1 MMKSDIAKR
10 KFKLLLKFHSN
21 VSSTME
27 LDEIEILV
35 TQSISFSSEKMKITL
50 NKGEKSK
57 FEVPP

>member
-10 KFKLLLKFHSN
+10 TFFLLLKFHSN

-35 TQSISFSSEKMKITL
+35 TQTVSFSSEKMKITL